1 MSKRGVFFLLRYFQ
15 AGPKTNRGLGW
26 ALFFVVF
33 SLNLTVYAQTSSS
46 TTTVMPSV
54 EFDTSTF
61 PQWAKDLRRAEIVA
75 FGSFPFTLL
84 LATFTT
90 DTVRFAN
97 NSWDTRYAP
106 WPIRRSDGGVE
117 MNAKQRFITIGAAA
131 AGSVLISLVDHF
143 IVRYKRNKA
152 EEERRNL
159 PDGSP
164 IIIRRPWP
172 ETDTETGVEVLPE
185 NGEP

>member
-1 MSKRGVFFLLRYFQ
+1 MNK
-15 AGPKTNRGLGW
+15 KGLW
-26 ALFFVVF
+26 FVLFVLF
-33 SLNLTVYAQTSSS
+33 SLNITLYAQSSSS

-54 EFDTSTF
+54 EFDTSMF

-75 FGSFPFTLL
+75 FGSFPFTIF
-84 LATFTT
+84 LASFTM
-90 DTVRFAN
+90 DTIRFAN

-106 WPIRRSDGGVE
+106 WPIRSAGGIE
-117 MNAKQRFITIGAAA
+117 MNTNQRLITIGAAA
-131 AGSVLISLVDHF
+131 AGSVLISLADHL

-152 EEERRNL
+152 ERERLNI

-172 ETDTETGVEVLPE
+172 ETGSETELLPG